1 MIEKIYTIPINEA
14 FEEKCGC
21 PVCRLYARAREKAL
35 DYITGSAMME
45 PTVRIQS
52 NEEGFCREHLADMLA
67 MKTKLSLGLM
77 LESRLDEVQKQVF
90 RNAKGLFGKGYDGEK
105 LAAAARKAQKSCFV
119 CNRIADDMEHYIKNI
134 VFLWK
139 SEPDFRRLF
148 DEQEGFCLP
157 HLADLLEVALKK
169 LPKKEQFD
177 FVQAAAGRA
186 AAIHDGV
193 REDLAAFT
201 KSFDYRNADVKV
213 TDRVKLAV
221 ERTADYLSAGKK

>member
-1 MIEKIYTIPINEA
+1 
-14 FEEKCGC
+14 
-21 PVCRLYARAREKAL
+21 
-35 DYITGSAMME
+35 
-45 PTVRIQS
+45 
-52 NEEGFCREHLADMLA
+52 
-67 MKTKLSLGLM
+67 
-77 LESRLDEVQKQVF
+77 
-90 RNAKGLFGKGYDGEK
+90 
-105 LAAAARKAQKSCFV
+105 
-119 CNRIADDMEHYIKNI
+119 MEHYIKNI

-186 AAIHDGV
+186 AAMHDGV

>member
-67 MKTKLSLGLM
+67 MKTTLSLGLM

-105 LAAAARKAQKSCFV
+105 LAAYNDGRRLHKVSSKCSHLGCELVWNPDEKSWDCPCHGSRFSADGEVLNGPAQK
-119 CNRIADDMEHYIKNI
+119 
-134 VFLWK
+134 
-139 SEPDFRRLF
+139 RL
-148 DEQEGFCLP
+148 E
-157 HLADLLEVALKK
+157 
-169 LPKKEQFD
+169 
-177 FVQAAAGRA
+177 
-186 AAIHDGV
+186 
-193 REDLAAFT
+193 
-201 KSFDYRNADVKV
+201 
-213 TDRVKLAV
+213 
-221 ERTADYLSAGKK
+221 

>member
-1 MIEKIYTIPINEA
+1 MVEKIYTIPINEA

-21 PVCRLYARAREKAL
+21 PVCRLYARARQKAL

-45 PTVRIQS
+45 PAVRIQS
-52 NEEGFCREHLADMLA
+52 NEEGFCREHLSDMLA

-90 RNAKGLFGKGYDGEK
+90 RGAQGLFGKGYDGEK
-105 LAAAARKAQKSCFV
+105 LAAAARKAHGSCFV
-119 CNRIADDMEHYIKNI
+119 CRRIADDMEHYVKNI

-139 SEPDFRRLF
+139 SEADFRRLY
-148 DEQEGFCLP
+148 EQQEGFCLP
-157 HLADLLEVALKK
+157 HTADLLETGLKK

-177 FVQAAAGRA
+177 FAQATAARA
-186 AAIHDGV
+186 AAMHAAV

-201 KSFDYRNADVKV
+201 KSFDYRNAE
-213 TDRVKLAV
+213 TPISDRVKSAV
-221 ERTADYLSAGKK
+221 EHTVNYLSSGKK